1 MAIVYNTSIV
11 TEGLACYLDAVN
23 TKSYPGS
30 GTTWIDISGN
40 SRNFSTY
47 NSPTYNSSGY
57 WSLGGT
63 NQYFEY
69 PNLPVQWGNSDYT
82 IDTVFRLST
91 AVSGVFG
98 LVSTM
103 TGAFNLDSLG
113 MEIRVRTYGI
123 EFTVNDGS
131 GVGVRTISN
140 SLTWQTN
147 IWYHIA
153 FAYTKSSSCVCYI
166 NGSNNVTQSYVGEAN
181 YNNIYQLSI
190 GRASDGYLNGDI
202 ASVKIYNRCLSA
214 AEIAQN
220 YNATRSRYGI

>member
-1 MAIVYNTSIV
+1 MAVVGGPNLV
-11 TEGLACYLDAVN
+11 ADGLVLYLDAAN
-23 TKSYPGS
+23 AESYPGS
-30 GTTWIDISGN
+30 GSTWYDLSGN

-47 NSPTYNSSGY
+47 NSPTYNSAGY
-57 WSLGGT
+57 WALGGT

-103 TGAFNLDSLG
+103 TGPFNLNTLG
-113 MEIRVRTYGI
+113 MEIRVRTFGI

-131 GVGVRTISN
+131 GSGVRTTSV
-140 SLTWQTN
+140 LTWQTN

-166 NGSNNVTQSYVGEAN
+166 NGSNNVTQSYAGEAN
-181 YNNIYQLSI
+181 YNNIYNLSL
-190 GRASDGYLNGDI
+190 GRANDGYLNGDI
-202 ASVKIYNRCLSA
+202 ASVKIYNRVLSA
-214 AEIAQN
+214 AEILQN
-220 YNATRSRYGI
+220 YSATRSRFGL

>member
-1 MAIVYNTSIV
+1 MAVVGGPNLV
-11 TEGLACYLDAVN
+11 ADGLVLYLDAAN
-23 TKSYPGS
+23 TQSYPGS
-30 GTTWIDISGN
+30 GSTWYDLSGN

-47 NSPTYNSSGY
+47 NSPTYNSAGY

-103 TGAFNLDSLG
+103 TGAFNLNSLG
-113 MEIRVRTYGI
+113 MEIRVRTFGI

-131 GVGVRTISN
+131 GSGVRTS
-140 SLTWQTN
+140 SVLTWQTN

-166 NGSNNVTQSYVGEAN
+166 NGSNNVTQSYAGEAN
-181 YNNIYQLSI
+181 YNNIYNLSL

-202 ASVKIYNRCLSA
+202 ASVKIYNRVLSA
-214 AEIAQN
+214 AEILQN
-220 YNATRSRYGI
+220 YNALKSRFGL